1 MRKSGAWIVLIVLL
15 SLVAGCTTTPTSTS
29 VPPTIAETRVPSTA
43 SPAPPTATATPPPA
57 GPTATPAASFP
68 LTRSAQEFPRT
79 GTFQVGLG
87 DLDGDG
93 DLDAVFA
100 NPMRSY
106 SQVWLN
112 DGAGQFTDTGQ
123 RLTQYGH
130 GVGVADL
137 DGDGDLDAFIACHQ
151 FVNPSRVYLNDG
163 QANLQDTDQD
173 LGDAGI
179 SGADLNLV
187 DLNGD
192 GRMDAHVAYY
202 DPKGKPDKVYLNDG
216 DGAFAD
222 SGLALDEVV
231 IAWGDLD
238 GDGDADL
245 LGKRYG
251 EGYVV
256 RLNDGAGKLSEG
268 WQMPDSQARE
278 GAIAL
283 ADFDGDGDLD
293 ALVANGFR
301 TGGSY
306 PTILLW
312 NDGRGQFT
320 DSGQRLNATMGAEFG
335 VGDLDGDGDLD
346 VFVSN
351 FDLPNEVWLN
361 DGAGRLVDSGLRLGR
376 NSDTSSRVSLGDL
389 DGDGDL
395 DVFVGSLAGQPEV
408 WFNDAPVSPVAG
420 SAGLYLG
427 EKPPG
432 LDVQVFAP
440 GIVSIED
447 GKEYKIAFSPDL
459 QEIFFTR
466 RTPKGRDDRLWTCW
480 LENGNLTVPELA
492 SFAYDT
498 LETDACFTPD
508 GNRLYFNSARP
519 LPGETTARSLPNVWF
534 VDRTEMGW
542 SEPQFLGPPL
552 NDYQPVYF
560 SFADDGTL
568 YFTRSS
574 PRGIYYV
581 EPQDEQVLEAQKLPY
596 EINYVREVAH
606 PAVAPDESYIVM
618 DSTYEQGGRLVGSLY
633 VSFKRPDGTW
643 TRAVSLHEALKA
655 SEADIYA
662 APRISPDGKYLFFEK
677 YEAATDRSD
686 IYWVSTAVIEGLR
699 TQLLPR

>member
-1 MRKSGAWIVLIVLL
+1 MRKPGVLVGFIVLL
-15 SLVAGCTTTPTSTS
+15 SLFIGCTLASTDTS
-29 VPPTIAETRVPSTA
+29 VPPTATKPPAAPTTTPVP
-43 SPAPPTATATPPPA
+43 PAATATLPPPE
-57 GPTATPAASFP
+57 PTATPAASLP
-68 LTRSAQEFPRT
+68 LTLSAQEFPAT
-79 GTFQVGLG
+79 GTFQIGLG

-100 NPMRSY
+100 NPMKSY

-112 DGAGQFTDTGQ
+112 DGTGQFTDTGQ

-130 GVGVADL
+130 GVGVADF
-137 DGDGDLDAFIACHQ
+137 DGDGDLDAFITCHQ
-151 FVNPSRVYLNDG
+151 FVSPSRVYLNDG
-163 QANLQDTDQD
+163 KANLQDTGQD

-192 GRMDAHVAYY
+192 GHMDVHVVYF
-202 DPKGKPDKVYLNDG
+202 DPKGLPDKVYLNDG
-216 DGAFAD
+216 TGTFTD

-238 GDGDADL
+238 GDGDMDL
-245 LGKRYG
+245 LGKRRG

-256 RLNDGAGKLSEG
+256 RLNDGAGQLSEG
-268 WQMPDSQARE
+268 WQMADSQAKE

-301 TGGSY
+301 TGGSH

-320 DSGQRLNATMGAEFG
+320 DSGQRLNATMGAELG

-361 DGAGRLVDSGLRLGR
+361 DGAGRLVDSGLRLGKKT
-376 NSDTSSRVSLGDL
+376 DSSTRPSLGDL
-389 DGDGDL
+389 DGDGDP
-395 DVFVGSLAGQPEV
+395 DVFVGSLTGRPEI
-408 WFNDAPVSPVAG
+408 WFNTTSAG
-420 SAGLYLG
+420 KTTPGDGLYLG
-427 EKPPG
+427 QKPPG
-432 LDVQVFAP
+432 LDVEVFAP
-440 GIVSIED
+440 GVVSVED

-466 RTPKGRDDRLWTCW
+466 RTPKGRDDRLWTCR
-480 LENGNLTVPELA
+480 LENGKLTVPELA
-492 SFAYDT
+492 PFAYDT
-498 LETDACFTPD
+498 FETDACFTPD
-508 GNRLYFNSARP
+508 GDRLYFNSVRP
-519 LPGETTARSLPNVWF
+519 LPGETTPSRRLNVWF
-534 VDRTEMGW
+534 VDRTETGW
-542 SEPQFLGPPL
+542 SEPRFLGSPL

-581 EPQDEQVLEAQKLPY
+581 ETKGGQYLEAQKLSY

-606 PAVAPDESYIVM
+606 PAVAPDESYIVV
-618 DSTYEQGGRLVGSLY
+618 DSAYEQGSRLVGSLY

-655 SEADIYA
+655 SEADVYA
-662 APRISPDGKYLFFEK
+662 APRISPDGKYLFFER
-677 YEAATDRSD
+677 YEVETDRSD
-686 IYWVSTAVIEGLR
+686 IYWVSTAVIEGPKA
-699 TQLLPR
+699 QVLP